1 MNAWIRLYRE
11 ALHDPKI
18 VSLTDRQHRA
28 WINCLMMADDDGFL
42 PAMRDVAC
50 HMRSTTAEAE
60 HLITDL
66 VEVGL
71 IDPEVMTIGQ
81 AKFRLHGWQRR
92 QYKSDTS
99 TKRVRKFRD
108 KAEGNG
114 DETFPKRRRN
124 VTVTPPE
131 PDTDTDTEPEV
142 QSRARAKAG
151 SDIGNVT
158 GSEVPEVEPELLR
171 RAEGLGLNAKALEG
185 ECYGPKVKNPSAYF
199 QSLCRKRLRQ
209 LAPGISDAV
218 IGRGLCGDKKAFA
231 DLMNIILLADNAR

>member
-50 HMRSTTAEAE
+50 HMRSTTSEAE
-60 HLITDL
+60 QLITDL

-71 IDPEVMTIGQ
+71 VDPEVTNGP

-99 TKRVRKFRD
+99 TQRVRKFRD
-108 KAEGNG
+108 KDEGNG
-114 DETFPKRRRN
+114 DETFLKRRRN
-124 VTVTPPE
+124 VEVTPPE
-131 PDTDTDTEPEV
+131 PDTDTDSEV
-142 QSRARAKAG
+142 QSRERAKAG
-151 SDIGNVT
+151 LNFGNVT
-158 GSEVPEVEPELLR
+158 GSEVLEVEPELLR

-199 QSLCRKRLRQ
+199 QSLCRKRLRAM
-209 LAPGISDAV
+209 APGISDDV
-218 IGRGLCGDKKAFA
+218 IGRGLCGDQKAYA
-231 DLMNIILLADNAR
+231 TLMNILLLAENAR